1 MLPRMQILLTQAPVL
16 LSCKLMGKRLADADS
31 RRFFD
36 EFTKIRVSRFR
47 ATGVID
53 PAKREAL
60 IPCPNGQTKLLG
72 VAHTKLKWGGG
83 WSYFL
88 CPKCGKLATSLYL
101 IDDALRCV
109 KCCKAMNI
117 HYRTATGFGRVER
130 LKARDKALD
139 ELIAKIETATPLRY
153 KTPECWQ
160 GLAKLVYNSRA
171 LKSRR
176 RRAMIA
182 LRLKQLA
189 SQQAS
194 KCANEGDMIRT
205 YQPIAAAREL
215 IELRPIWRA
224 TSTERLQQALDKAQ
238 TTILNA
244 LQSQNG
250 SQQINAAKLMLRT
263 KCARQQGWN

>member
-1 MLPRMQILLTQAPVL
+1 
-16 LSCKLMGKRLADADS
+16 MGKRRADADS

-88 CPKCGKLATSLYL
+88 CPKCGRLSASLYL
-101 IDDALRCV
+101 IDDAPRCH
-109 KCCKAMNI
+109 KCCNAMNI
-117 HYRTATGFGRVER
+117 HYRTAAGFGRVER

-139 ELIAKIETATPLRY
+139 ELIAKLETAMPLRY
-153 KTPECWQ
+153 RTPECWQ

-171 LKSRR
+171 LMNAR
-176 RRAMIA
+176 RRAMVS

-189 SQQAS
+189 DQCVPRRT
-194 KCANEGDMIRT
+194 KPDDRIRT
-205 YQPIAAAREL
+205 YQPVAAAREL
-215 IELRPIWRA
+215 IQLQPVWRA
-224 TSTERLQQALDKAQ
+224 SSPERLEQALDKAQ

-244 LQSQNG
+244 LLSDNPQMR
-250 SQQINAAKLMLRT
+250 INAAKLMMRT
-263 KCARQQGWN
+263 KQARQIIA